1 MKGRIA
7 TVVAVAATT
16 FLASNVFIQHN
27 KITFFFSLFRFS
39 SYRLTTTDENC
50 VCSLLRAPKMVHTQR
65 ESERKTEFAVVD
77 IIPCTSLTL
86 AFAIAQCALR
96 LLSSTLSLFINER
109 MLARSLALFPS
120 CSLIIA
126 PQLFLC
132 LPAFQDDSASI
143 YR

>member
-7 TVVAVAATT
+7 TAVAIAATT

-27 KITFFFSLFRFS
+27 KITFFFLVPSDDNRRELCLLF
-39 SYRLTTTDENC
+39 TT
-50 VCSLLRAPKMVHTQR
+50 SPKNGTQR
-65 ESERKTEFAVVD
+65 ESKRKTEFAVVD

-86 AFAIAQCALR
+86 TLAFAQCALR
-96 LLSSTLSLFINER
+96 LLSSTLSLFISER
-109 MLARSLALFPS
+109 MLARSLALFPY